1 MDISRYSQAVR
12 TRRARSRQDR
22 LARAHQEAV
31 RPASED
37 RYVVALMIT
46 PSR

>member
-1 MDISRYSQAVR
+1 MDISRYGQAVR
-12 TRRARSRQDR
+12 ARRTRSHQDR
-22 LARAHQEAV
+22 LARAHLEAV

-37 RYVVALMIT
+37 RYVVALTIA